1 MWIWIH
7 VPAFFMFFFY
17 SKPDYSSKIHE
28 NTPDIPG
35 LNDITGKNRYI
46 EKSDWTN
53 HFFISKLN

>member
-7 VPAFFMFFFY
+7 VPAFFMSFFY
-17 SKPDYSSKIHE
+17 IKPDYSRKIHE

-46 EKSDWTN
+46 EKSNWTN
-53 HFFISKLN
+53 NFFIL